1 MRIVEN
7 SRTAANDGLAILA
20 QTPGKAEAR
29 REVRPVGFV
38 HLVGGQEVA
47 EARPERGW
55 STVEDA
61 AVGFLGNGEVVVAQA
76 EIKGQIRA
84 DAPVVLREAA
94 ELVGVQLIKR
104 NGKIDL
110 NLIGDVRQKIRQIG
124 VVE

>member
-1 MRIVEN
+1 MLY
-7 SRTAANDGLAILA
+7 GL
-20 QTPGKAEAR
+20 GKFGLSVVLEMG
-29 REVRPVGFV
+29 EVRPAGFV

-110 NLIGDVRQKIRQIG
+110 N
-124 VVE
+124 